1 MRRAFVLVRAA
12 HWYFHPFRERMQA
25 VMASGVLGEVT
36 RVFGNF
42 YFPGVPNAAP
52 ETKVSTAAIRY
63 DAALAGGCMMD
74 CGW

>member
-1 MRRAFVLVRAA
+1 
-12 HWYFHPFRERMQA
+12 MQA